1 MTRHPVLFLVG
12 LHGSGKTTLGRLLKD
27 RHGWRQLSVGD
38 LGRLARRNK
47 LPQGVSLRLMLTL
60 AQATPGKHI
69 DDAAV
74 ALLLAQIDAWR
85 RDTPVAVDGF
95 PSLPAH
101 LLRTP
106 DRAGVVH
113 VECARAICEPR
124 LMLRSEKTQRKWTPA
139 LPARVTSRS
148 PSSYRTRAPSR
159 TFARSTMTAA
169 LTTSK
174 QRPTNST
181 PGRRSLHRAKKSA
194 ALQKR

>member
-12 LHGSGKTTLGRLLKD
+12 LHGSGKTTLGRLLRD

-101 LLRTP
+101 LSRTP

-124 LMLRSEKTQRKWTPA
+124 LMLRSEQTQRKWTPGLASARDLA
-139 LPARVTSRS
+139 LADLVSHAGTKPYFCKINNDGGLDDLKA
-148 PSSYRTRAPSR
+148 
-159 TFARSTMTAA
+159 TANQLDTWA
-169 LTTSK
+169 SQL
-174 QRPTNST
+174 
-181 PGRRSLHRAKKSA
+181 A
-194 ALQKR
+194 